1 MPNWPPFKIYD
12 IILKLNRF
20 KGVVLENID
29 DLPKNIIKAELHR
42 KGLKVKDL
50 VELLKNYGE
59 NLTEQS
65 FNNKMT
71 RKGFSAVFFLKCMFA
86 LGVKDIKIKD

>member
-1 MPNWPPFKIYD
+1 MEKI
-12 IILKLNRF
+12 K
-20 KGVVLENID
+20 
-29 DLPKNIIKAELHR
+29 DLPNNLIKSELYR

-50 VELLKNYGE
+50 VELLKPYGE
-59 NLTEQS
+59 NLTVQS

-71 RKGFSAVFFLKCMFA
+71 RKGFSAEFFLKCMFA

>member
-1 MPNWPPFKIYD
+1 MK
-12 IILKLNRF
+12 
-20 KGVVLENID
+20 NID
-29 DLPKNIIKAELHR
+29 NLPKNIIKAELHR

-50 VELLKNYGE
+50 VELLKSYEE

-71 RKGFSAVFFLKCMFA
+71 RKGFSAIFFLKCMFA
-86 LGVKDIKIKD
+86 LDIKDIKIKD